1 MLCLWEA
8 LTNAVEHGSS
18 PGDTIDVSLTANRDG
33 ALVAEIRDRGRALT
47 HSPQSHRGFGMV
59 LMRSLMDDV
68 VRTSD
73 ELGTTVRMRLRCPTC
88 SPQMV
93 PENVSQADRSP
104 ER

>member
-18 PGDTIDVSLTANRDG
+18 PGDMIELNIAADRDG

-47 HSPQSHRGFGMV
+47 HTPQPYRGLGMV
-59 LMRSLMDDV
+59 LMRSRMDDV
-68 VRTSD
+68 VQTSD
-73 ELGTTVRMRLRCPTC
+73 EFGTTVHMRLSG

-93 PENVSQADRSP
+93 PENVSQADRFP

>member
-1 MLCLWEA
+1 MLSLWEA

-18 PGDTIDVSLTANRDG
+18 PGDTIDLSLTADRDG
-33 ALVAEIRDRGRALT
+33 ALVAEIRDRGRALM
-47 HSPQSHRGFGMV
+47 HAPQPYRGLGMV

-73 ELGTTVRMRLRCPTC
+73 ELGTTVRMRLAG
-88 SPQMV
+88 SPQTV
-93 PENVSQADRSP
+93 PENVSQADGSP